1 MRGLQIIPYNTKID
15 FAKHKTLSFVFALLI
30 VCISF
35 ASLFTKGLNLG
46 IDFKGGILL
55 EVRTAE
61 KADISSMRASLNQLG
76 LGDVKLQDYGSDR
89 DVLIRVEQQD
99 GDEKAQGK
107 AVALI
112 KSTLSATYGNDIDYR
127 KIESVGA
134 KVSEDLI
141 SNGVWA
147 VTIALVGMLFYIW
160 VRFEWEYGLS
170 GVLSL
175 LQDAIAVLGFYS
187 LSGLEFNES
196 AIAAILTTI
205 GYSINDSVV
214 IYDRLRE
221 NLRKFKTTPIP
232 EVINLSINGTLSRTI
247 LTSGSTLLALCAL
260 YWFGGPVI
268 ENFSLPIIVG
278 ICFGT
283 FSSILLSVNLLQLF
297 DLRKKRE
304 EEPVASGPQ

>member
-1 MRGLQIIPYNTKID
+1 MRGLQIVPHNTKID
-15 FAKHKTLSFVFALLI
+15 FARHKILSFVIALVI
-30 VCISF
+30 VIGSIGSF
-35 ASLFTKGLNLG
+35 MTKGLNLG

-55 EVRTAE
+55 EIRTSE
-61 KADISSMRASLNQLG
+61 KADIATMRATLNGLG
-76 LGDVKLQDYGSDR
+76 LGEVKLQDYGSDR

-99 GDEKAQGK
+99 GDESAQGK
-107 AVALI
+107 AVKLI
-112 KSTLSATYGNDIDYR
+112 RATLGDDIDYR

-141 SNGVWA
+141 ENGLLA
-147 VTIALVGMLFYIW
+147 IGFALIGMLIYIW
-160 VRFEWEYGLS
+160 VRFEWEYGLA

-187 LSGLEFNES
+187 ISGLEFNES

-221 NLRKFKTTPIP
+221 NLRKYKSNPVT
-232 EVINLSINGTLSRTI
+232 EVINMSINSTLSRTI

-260 YWFGGPVI
+260 YFFGGPVI

-297 DLRKKRE
+297 DLRKVKSDE
-304 EEPVASGPQ
+304 AIPSGPVMK